1 MMRLPRSLS
10 GAEVVRALNRAGFYR
25 RRKRGSHIVMR
36 RNEPFAQV
44 IVPAHRSIDTG
55 TLASILDGAGLS
67 VEEFTELL

>member
-36 RNEPFAQV
+36 RDEPFMK
-44 IVPAHRSIDTG
+44 T
-55 TLASILDGAGLS
+55 
-67 VEEFTELL
+67 TEIAPMDPT